1 MKTYYFE
8 IEMTDKSV
16 LHWSGLTERTAE
28 EMYNKMATRQLG
40 SVRSYE
46 WGEEEE
52 DGECNEV
59 IRSVLIE
66 EERYGNHAAEYNR
79 GKEE

>member
-8 IEMTDKSV
+8 IEMTDESV
-16 LHWSGLTERTAE
+16 LRWSGLTKRTAE
-28 EMYNKMATRQLG
+28 DMYNKMATSPLG
-40 SVRSYE
+40 NTNVRSYE

-59 IRSVLIE
+59 IRAVAYSEGL
-66 EERYGNHAAEYNR
+66 
-79 GKEE
+79 